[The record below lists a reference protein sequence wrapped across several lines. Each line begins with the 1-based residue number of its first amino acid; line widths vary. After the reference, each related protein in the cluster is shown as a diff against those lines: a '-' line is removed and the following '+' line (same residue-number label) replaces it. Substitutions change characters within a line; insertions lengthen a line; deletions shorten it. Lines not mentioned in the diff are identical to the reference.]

1 MVVLPSTTRLGKL
14 WRELLMIG
22 AAGLMIR
29 GICMTSSGKKNITT
43 KSHHAEILS
52 FFRVPKRF
60 RHRIS
65 LLVIRIG
72 PNGRL
77 KCSKPRENCTRFFS
91 TQRIKSVTKGLM
103 VYYSTEEETIQK
115 IKFNI
120 TVLRLRNS
128 SAMN

>member
-1 MVVLPSTTRLGKL
+1 MGVLPSTTRPGRL
-14 WRELLMIG
+14 WRELLTTG
-22 AAGLMIR
+22 AVGLMSL
-29 GICMTSSGKKNITT
+29 GIGITDSGKKHITT

-77 KCSKPRENCTRFFS
+77 KCSKPCENCTRFFS

-103 VYYSTEEETIQK
+103 VYYSTEEETIRKMK
-115 IKFNI
+115 I
-120 TVLRLRNS
+120 
-128 SAMN
+128 